1 MATDKIY
8 RGIGMTRLDNLYQ
21 LAEDED
27 IDIYAFPL
35 PLSGSVSTMD
45 TNGTCYI
52 GIDPFALDT
61 YADETVRLAHEL
73 GHCMTG
79 SFYNIYS
86 SCDIRARHERKAK
99 KWAIKKLVPKDE
111 LKDAVESGLTELW
124 ELSEYFDLPAAFMAE
139 VIEYYHEQSQERSI

>member
-1 MATDKIY
+1 
-8 RGIGMTRLDNLYQ
+8 MTQVPELYD
-21 LAEDED
+21 LASRQNIAVLRYPMKEN
-27 IDIYAFPL
+27 
-35 PLSGSVSTMD
+35 GSMSLMEPD
-45 TNGTCYI
+45 GTCYI
-52 GIDPFALDT
+52 GMDDRVLDGGIQ
-61 YADETVRLAHEL
+61 ERMHLGHEL